1 MQFIRPAWFMA
12 VSLSL
17 LAGACASGKV
27 IGAEPDGTGG
37 IHGDAGFV
45 INLDAPSTFIK
56 LDGRVAVNHGGSDA
70 PPGPNCGNGEL
81 TKDEACDDGNKE
93 SGDGCAN
100 NCLSVEPGFSC
111 VTPGKPCRPIARC
124 GDGLVVFPEQCDD
137 GNKTNG
143 DGCSDAC
150 KIEVGYKCD
159 GSPSTCTHTTCGDK
173 IIEGA
178 EGCDDGNSM
187 PFDGCSSDCQNEPS
201 CKGSGA
207 CTSKCGDGIVL
218 NEECDD
224 GNNTDG
230 DGCSHD
236 CKIETGFKC
245 SQPDIGGKML
255 VPAIYRDF
263 KYQHPTDFEAGVTG
277 STTPTPGLVKSDLD
291 ANGRPVYTGVTGNAV
306 HIASAD
312 TFAQWYSNV
321 DGVNHATT
329 GKLTLWNN
337 GKGGYV
343 NRYKDDGTQ
352 YFNTEPAYYCGNV
365 GSEKTDAAGNPIPCT
380 SKYATATNCDEL
392 AAKGEEMLPGSCIS
406 TNGSYSAKYIVSK
419 MDGNPCFFPVDND
432 NFSTER
438 NYAQIPPYYDA
449 SKSWPKQVDDA
460 GNVIMHNFSFT
471 SEVRYWFKFDKSKTY
486 TLDFTGDD
494 DVWVFVNGKLAVD
507 LGGIHSPVNGTI
519 VIGSNGNGTTTV
531 TSFDTQ
537 GVATTPTTSPANLGL
552 QDGTVYQIAVF
563 QAERQTT
570 GSSYK
575 LTLSGF
581 NAAPSVCKPDCG
593 DGILEIG
600 EECDDGDQN
609 GKGGYGTCGAGC
621 TLQAGFCGDG
631 VVQDGE
637 DCDDGGLNG
646 TAPDKCPT
654 GCHYLIPIL

>member
-1 MQFIRPAWFMA
+1 MRFISPAWSLA
-12 VSLSL
+12 VSVSF
-17 LAGACASGKV
+17 LAGACASGKI
-27 IGAEPDGTGG
+27 IGSGPDGTGG
-37 IHGDAGFV
+37 TNADANYG
-45 INLDAPSTFIK
+45 INLDAPSFFVK
-56 LDGRVAVNHGGSDA
+56 LDARVTNRVGSDA

-81 TKDEACDDGNKE
+81 TKDEACDDGNTV

-159 GSPSTCTHTTCGDK
+159 GSPSTCTHTTCGDSK
-173 IIEGA
+173 IEGA
-178 EGCDDGNSM
+178 EGCDDGNSL

-245 SQPDIGGKML
+245 SQPDIGDKML

-365 GSEKTDAAGNPIPCT
+365 GAEKTDAAGNPIPCT

-471 SEVRYWFKFDKSKTY
+471 S
-486 TLDFTGDD
+486 
-494 DVWVFVNGKLAVD
+494 
-507 LGGIHSPVNGTI
+507 
-519 VIGSNGNGTTTV
+519 
-531 TSFDTQ
+531 
-537 GVATTPTTSPANLGL
+537 
-552 QDGTVYQIAVF
+552 
-563 QAERQTT
+563 
-570 GSSYK
+570 
-575 LTLSGF
+575 
-581 NAAPSVCKPDCG
+581 
-593 DGILEIG
+593 
-600 EECDDGDQN
+600 
-609 GKGGYGTCGAGC
+609 
-621 TLQAGFCGDG
+621 
-631 VVQDGE
+631 
-637 DCDDGGLNG
+637 
-646 TAPDKCPT
+646 
-654 GCHYLIPIL
+654 

>member
-1 MQFIRPAWFMA
+1 MRFPPPSSRL
-12 VSLSL
+12 VLLTGSL
-17 LAGACASGKV
+17 LGLACAKADVIAGAAGGSNSDASS
-27 IGAEPDGTGG
+27 IT
-37 IHGDAGFV
+37 
-45 INLDAPSTFIK
+45 INLDAPSLILN
-56 LDGRVAVNHGGSDA
+56 LDAQIIRVNSDA
-70 PPGPNCGNGEL
+70 PPGPNCGNGEK
-81 TKDEACDDGNKE
+81 TKDEACDDGNTV

-100 NCLSVEPGFSC
+100 NCLYVEPGYSC
-111 VTPGKPCRPIARC
+111 VTAGKPCRPIARC
-124 GDGLVVFPEQCDD
+124 GDGLAVFPEQCDD
-137 GNKTNG
+137 GNKNNG

-150 KIEVGYKCD
+150 RVEVGWKCA
-159 GSPSTCTHTTCGDK
+159 GSPSSCTHTTCGDGK
-173 IIEGA
+173 IEGA
-178 EGCDDGNSM
+178 ESCEDGNNM
-187 PFDGCSSDCQNEPS
+187 PFDGCSADCTNEPK
-201 CKGSGA
+201 CKGTSG
-207 CTSKCGDGIVL
+207 CTSTCGDGIVMG
-218 NEECDD
+218 NEACDD

-230 DGCSHD
+230 DGCSAD
-236 CKIETGFKC
+236 CKVETGYDC
-245 SQPDIGGKML
+245 TQPSIGDKMK

-263 KYQHPTDFEAGVTG
+263 KYQHPTDFQAGVTG
-277 STTPTPGLVKSDLD
+277 STTPTPGLVKGDLD
-291 ANGRPVYTGVTGNAV
+291 ANGSPVYTGVTGNAV
-306 HIASAD
+306 HIASAA

-337 GKGGYV
+337 DKGGYV
-343 NRYKDDGTQ
+343 NRYKEDGTQ

-365 GSEKTDAAGNPIPCT
+365 GSEKADADGKPIPCT
-380 SKYATATNCDEL
+380 SKFATDTDCDKL
-392 AAKGEEMLPGSCIS
+392 AAKGEEILPGSCVAN
-406 TNGSYSAKYIVSK
+406 NGSYVAKFIVSK

-460 GNVIMHNFSFT
+460 GAEIMHNFSFT
-471 SEVRYWFKFDKSKTY
+471 SEVRYWFKFEKSKTY

-519 VIGSNGNGTTTV
+519 VIGSNGNGTATV

-537 GVATTPTTSPANLGL
+537 GVATTPTTSAANIGL

-581 NAAPSVCKPDCG
+581 NAAPSVCKPKCG
-593 DGILEIG
+593 DGVLEMG
-600 EECDDGDQN
+600 EECDEGADN
-609 GKGGYGTCGAGC
+609 GKGGYGTCAADC

-631 VVQDGE
+631 SVQGDE
-637 DCDDGGLNG
+637 DCDDGALNG
-646 TAPDKCPT
+646 TADHCPS
-654 GCHYLIPIL
+654 GCHRLIPIF